1 MARWR
6 KIAYSSG
13 SLGTAL
19 SYQAFSTYIQF
30 LYIDLLGLAAG
41 LVGWGW
47 AVYGIWNA
55 INDPWA
61 GQLSDRTRTR
71 WGRRRPWIATLTVPL
86 AICFVLLW
94 TPPGWQGLP
103 LFWYFFLVVLLF
115 DTLWTFVVMNWT
127 ALFPEMYHDNNERA
141 EVSGWRQLFSI
152 IGLILGIALTPAVVE
167 MVGWAGMGIVFGV
180 ITGISLLASLL
191 GSFEHPEFSIDSPLP
206 FAQALKATFA
216 NRSFRW
222 FLTTNL
228 LIQFVFLMLA
238 ATVPFYAKYVLMI
251 QSPIHLRIFGGGL
264 GLDSGLQTSLLLGTI
279 FIVSIPMLYV
289 WTKIAQRYGA
299 RGALIVA
306 CLVFAAALTP
316 LFFANSFETGVIA
329 MAFAG
334 IGFAGLLML
343 TDLLIADVVDEDELT
358 TGLRREGM
366 FFGMNGFVIRLAYSA
381 QGLILGNVLTFTGY
395 VAPTDLVL
403 NPIQPPSAVMGLR
416 FLMAGV
422 PIVALLL
429 AAAAA
434 HVYPLHGERLVQVK
448 VEVAQRHRAGVT
460 QRGPTGCA

>member
-1 MARWR
+1 V
-6 KIAYSSG
+6 
-13 SLGTAL
+13 
-19 SYQAFSTYIQF
+19 
-30 LYIDLLGLAAG
+30 LYG
-41 LVGWGW
+41 V
-47 AVYGIWNA
+47 WNA
-55 INDPWA
+55 VNDPWA

-71 WGRRRPWIATLTVPL
+71 WGRRRPWIAALTAPL
-86 AICFVLLW
+86 ALCFVLLW
-94 TPPGWQGLP
+94 TPPGWEGLP
-103 LFWYFFLVVLLF
+103 LFWYFLLVVLVF

-127 ALFPEMYHDNNERA
+127 ALFPEMYPDNDERA

-152 IGLILGIALTPAVVE
+152 VGLILGIALTPVVVD
-167 MVGWAGMGIVFGV
+167 MIGWVGMGIVFGV

-191 GSFEHPEFSIDSPLP
+191 GSAEHPKFSTDSPLP
-206 FAQALKATFA
+206 FSQALKATLV

-251 QSPIHLRIFGGGL
+251 QSPINLEVLGGGL
-264 GLDSGLQTSLLLGTI
+264 ELDPGLQTSLLLGTI
-279 FIVSIPMLYV
+279 FLISIPMLYV

-299 RGALIVA
+299 RNALIAA

-316 LFFANSFETGVIA
+316 LLFANNFRSGLIA

-366 FFGMNGFVIRLAYSA
+366 FFGMNGFIIRFAYSA
-381 QGLILGNVLTFTGY
+381 QGLILGNMLTFTGY
-395 VAPTDLVL
+395 VAPTDLVP
-403 NPIQPPSAVMGLR
+403 NPVQPPSAVMGLR

-422 PIVALLL
+422 PMLALLL

-434 HVYPLHGERLVQVK
+434 YVYPLHGRRLAQVK
-448 VEVAQRHRAGVT
+448 SEVAGRHAVRDE
-460 QRGPTGCA
+460 TGAAA